1 MVHVKIEDRGSS
13 IKGRGSQYRAS
24 DMIQDFIAQQPEVTY
39 FEGSLADFMREFSV
53 YFNAL
58 NHSCNEVSPDGVI
71 GDEVFGKML
80 EFAPGSYVTV
90 IAVRN
95 DTISFAVD
103 PVTGMGR
110 FSVSGRSS
118 VASRL
123 RMKAKQI
130 AVELHQVMSQAV
142 TYVKSVRAL
151 DGQSDWTIT
160 MRVNTSLAKRN
171 SEMEASEKGSSQEF
185 GRRVADLELF
195 ADAVRII

>member
-1 MVHVKIEDRGSS
+1 MVHVKIEDRNSS
-13 IKGRGSQYRAS
+13 IKGRGSRYKAS

-39 FEGSLADFMREFSV
+39 FEGNLADFMREFPT
-53 YFNAL
+53 YFGAL
-58 NHSCNEVSPDGVI
+58 NHSCNEVSPDGAI
-71 GDEVFGKML
+71 GDELYGKML

-90 IAVRN
+90 LAIRN

-103 PVTGMGR
+103 PMTGMGR
-110 FSVSGRSS
+110 FGISGRSS

-171 SEMEASEKGSSQEF
+171 SEMEANDKGSSQDF

-195 ADAVRII
+195 ADTVRII